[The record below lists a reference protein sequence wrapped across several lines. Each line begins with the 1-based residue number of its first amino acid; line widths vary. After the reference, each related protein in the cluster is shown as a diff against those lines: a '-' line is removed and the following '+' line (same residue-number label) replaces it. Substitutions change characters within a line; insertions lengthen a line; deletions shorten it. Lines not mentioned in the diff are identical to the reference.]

1 MQRKTHSE
9 SVEIPAALPYIFR
22 ILLEPDEDRY
32 YAEVPALPGC
42 HSWGGTYEEAL
53 VNIKEAL
60 ELWIEVK
67 REAGEPIPL
76 ETPDAIR
83 KAKITVG
90 VLA

>member
-1 MQRKTHSE
+1 MEPTSPNE
-9 SVEIPAALPYIFR
+9 PTGVSVATPYIFR
-22 ILLEPDEDRY
+22 ISIEPDDDRY

-42 HSWGGTYEEAL
+42 HSWGRTYEEAL
-53 VNIKEAL
+53 TNIKEAL

-76 ETPDAIR
+76 ESPDAIR
-83 KAKITVG
+83 RAKLTIG